1 MKYILMIIAICAGM
15 AVSAQKAPKG
25 TANPVPGGV
34 SSSTIGV
41 SNILD
46 TAKPKGKGELI
57 RPIKVW
63 KDGNSVDADE
73 IDCDIVYDDLKGS
86 ARVYFQLKD
95 STGSSVASG
104 NLGISGADYRAYN
117 TAPNKIN
124 WVYNFVI
131 RALRLQ
137 NRQQNMN

>member
-1 MKYILMIIAICAGM
+1 MRIIIIAVCVFFALT
-15 AVSAQKAPKG
+15 VSAQKKSVQNQPAVV
-25 TANPVPGGV
+25 A
-34 SSSTIGV
+34 
-41 SNILD
+41 D

-57 RPIKVW
+57 KPIKVW

-86 ARVYFQLKD
+86 AKVYFQLKD

-104 NLGISGADYRAYN
+104 NLGIDGADYRAYN
-117 TAPNKIN
+117 NAPNKIN